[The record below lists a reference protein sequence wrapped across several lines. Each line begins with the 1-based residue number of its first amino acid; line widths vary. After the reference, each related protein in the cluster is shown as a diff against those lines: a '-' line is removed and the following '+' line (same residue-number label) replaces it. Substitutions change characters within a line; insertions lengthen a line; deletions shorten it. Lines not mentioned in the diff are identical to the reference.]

1 MTETKQGKSIL
12 QRTLHV
18 TKKILRVTGRM
29 VIWSLAAYGAALGCA
44 HLLLTYNMTKESGVV
59 DANSDYFNDI
69 HNKYNLN
76 FRIDSGSMRKH
87 RYEILDRLLVVD
99 EFNPKNAQM
108 ILEAYLQSGDE
119 RIALRMLDAVDRY
132 LTSNKDY
139 VAYQRDRR
147 NITRRSN
154 DTATNLSVYEW
165 MNIEEW
171 SYLKEGIARHKR
183 WIDSAARA
191 TGVEARMIVCCL
203 VGEQVRKFNSRREKY
218 KGFVA
223 PLKTLS
229 LSTMFSYGVAG
240 IKEGT
245 ARAIEENLKDST
257 SVYYLGKE
265 YEHLLDYDT
274 LATYSNA
281 LNDTLSVRVQRLT
294 QLNNNYYS
302 YLYTALFIKQIMTQ
316 WSRQGY
322 SIEDR
327 PEILATIFNLG
338 YAKSKPKANP
348 EVGGAVF
355 NVREKQY
362 TFGAIA
368 YEFYYSGELLR
379 EFPYSVRNRAYDQPR
394 YTLQ

>member
-1 MTETKQGKSIL
+1 MTENEHRTGLLQWMKSAAKT
-12 QRTLHV
+12 TLRIGG
-18 TKKILRVTGRM
+18 KILL
-29 VIWSLAAYGAALGCA
+29 WCLALYGAALGGA
-44 HLLLTYNMTKESGVV
+44 HILLTFNMTKEAGVV

-76 FRIDSGSMRKH
+76 FRVDSGSMRKH

-99 EFNPKNAQM
+99 EFNPKNAQL

-132 LTSNKDY
+132 LSSNKDY
-139 VAYQRDRR
+139 VAYQRDRK

-154 DTATNLSVYEW
+154 DTTTNLSVYEW

-171 SYLKEGIARHKR
+171 SYLKEGIARHKK
-183 WIDSAARA
+183 WIDSAAKV

-218 KGFVA
+218 KGLVA

-274 LATYSNA
+274 LATYSNV

-294 QLNNNYYS
+294 QLNNHYYS
-302 YLYTALFIKQIMTQ
+302 YLYTALFIKQIMAQ

-379 EFPYSVRNRAYDQPR
+379 EFPYSVRNRDHGDQR
-394 YTLQ
+394 YATR